1 MISVAA
7 FFNSA
12 EGCFGSPERAVF
24 YFGKKLPEGSESFPE
39 TRFFA
44 ERAGFAD
51 SWASFSYSE

>member
-24 YFGKKLPEGSESFPE
+24 FFGKKLPEGSESFPE
-39 TRFFA
+39 TRFPE
-44 ERAGFAD
+44 ERTGFAN
-51 SWASFSYSE
+51 SWDSFS